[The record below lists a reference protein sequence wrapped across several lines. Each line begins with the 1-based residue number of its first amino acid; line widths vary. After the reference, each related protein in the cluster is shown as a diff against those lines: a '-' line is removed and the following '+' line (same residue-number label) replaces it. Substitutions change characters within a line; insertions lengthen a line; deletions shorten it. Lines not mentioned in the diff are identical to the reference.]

1 MNHPLSQGFAPT
13 ATALG
18 LSLMVT
24 LTTLGSLNQLA
35 TEQHA
40 ATVLA
45 KATAAQQAGQAQ
57 ADAPAAV
64 RS

>member
-1 MNHPLSQGFAPT
+1 MNHPLSQGFARI

-45 KATAAQQAGQAQ
+45 KATAVQQVRQAL
-57 ADAPAAV
+57 AAPSAAL